1 MFQNYYNYIN
11 NYNYY
16 YNIIRSN
23 TNQQLNKPKINT
35 PANSC
40 ISIKNNN
47 NNTNCDKTSIRMD
60 AKEYI
65 PVPITI
71 EQKNIDIKG
80 IINTKGNKNVID
92 DKDNKS
98 LTCNLEDFSNI
109 KDNQNKIIAK
119 LNSFKN
125 TTEQLLFLSSLRPI
139 HKFTSEH
146 TNSDIVVLL
155 EGYIVKKKCFG
166 NSLGNYMFWN
176 EVKALLKLNGYP
188 HFPKIIAYDPNS
200 LTIYMSY
207 CGKNISSLNLPSNW
221 KEQVKEISEIMETL
235 NVNSNDM
242 LLRNVCCLN
251 GEIKIIDFGLHTIFG
266 KTIKENMNDLINNLN
281 SLGTNS
287 FTEFN
292 SDYQQEYNDWKN
304 NLQKYKIKQQQ
315 LEIYKSQLKI
325 AYKNCIN
332 HKDKNKK

>member
-23 TNQQLNKPKINT
+23 PNQQLNKPKINT
-35 PANSC
+35 LENSH
-40 ISIKNNN
+40 IPIVKNNN
-47 NNTNCDKTSIRMD
+47 NTDCDKISVKESI
-60 AKEYI
+60 
-65 PVPITI
+65 PISI
-71 EQKNIDIKG
+71 DKKIIDIKY
-80 IINTKGNKNVID
+80 TKNVENTQHIQNTQTIT
-92 DKDNKS
+92 DNNKH

-109 KDNQNKIIAK
+109 KDNQNKIINK
-119 LNSFKN
+119 LSSFKN
-125 TTEQLLFLSSLRPI
+125 TKEQLLFLSSLRPI
-139 HKFTSEH
+139 YKFTSEH

-155 EGYIVKKKCFG
+155 EGYIVKKKCFA

-176 EVKALLKLNGYP
+176 EVKALVKLDGYP

-207 CGKNISSLNLPSNW
+207 CGKNISSLNLPLNW
-221 KEQVKEISEIMETL
+221 KEQVKEICEIMETL

-266 KTIKENMNDLINNLN
+266 KTIKENIADLINNLN
-281 SLGTNS
+281 SLGSIST
-287 FTEFN
+287 TEVN
-292 SDYQQEYNDWKN
+292 NDYQQQYHDWKN

-315 LEIYKSQLKI
+315 LEIYKNQLKI

-332 HKDKNKK
+332 NKDKNKK